1 MNVKDAA
8 WATGLPSKTLR
19 YYEDVG
25 LVAPARA
32 ANGYRVYQDSD
43 LHKLAFVGRARSL
56 GFSLDDCRALLSLYE
71 DRSRASADVKALAQ
85 DHVAQIDRKLAEMT
99 AIKSELQRLVS
110 ACHGDDR
117 PDCPIVE
124 GLAGEKKM
132 KPAA

>member
-1 MNVKDAA
+1 MNVRDAA
-8 WATGLPSKTLR
+8 RATGLPSKTLR

-25 LVAPARA
+25 LVAQARA
-32 ANGYRVYQDSD
+32 ANGYRVYQESD
-43 LHKLAFVGRARSL
+43 LHKLSFVGRARSL

-85 DHVAQIDRKLAEMT
+85 EHVARIDRKLAEMT

-124 GLAGEKKM
+124 GLAGEKS
-132 KPAA
+132 

>member
-8 WATGLPSKTLR
+8 RATGLPSKTLR

-85 DHVAQIDRKLAEMT
+85 DHVARIDRKLAEMT

-124 GLAGEKKM
+124 GLAGVKE
-132 KPAA
+132 

>member
-8 WATGLPSKTLR
+8 KATGLASKTLR
-19 YYEDVG
+19 YYEEVG

-32 ANGYRVYQDSD
+32 QNGYRVYRQSD

-71 DRSRASADVKALAQ
+71 DRSRASADVKALALG
-85 DHVAQIDRKLAEMT
+85 HVAEIDRKLKEMT
-99 AIKSELQRLVS
+99 AIKAELQRLVR
-110 ACHGDDR
+110 ACHGDER

-124 GLAGEKKM
+124 GLAGDT
-132 KPAA
+132 P

>member
-1 MNVKDAA
+1 MMNVKDAA
-8 WATGLPSKTLR
+8 RATGLASKTLR

-71 DRSRASADVKALAQ
+71 DRSRASADVKALALG
-85 DHVAQIDRKLAEMT
+85 HVAEIDRKLAEMT

-124 GLAGEKKM
+124 GLAGEKS
-132 KPAA
+132 